1 MEFGSF
7 MEFHTRDGMTQAD
20 AFAESF
26 AHVDMAEQLGLDAVW
41 LAEAHFAPSRSV
53 LSSPFMLAAAI
64 AARTNRIKV
73 GTAVLLL
80 PLGNPLR
87 IAEEATTLDHVS
99 QGRFE
104 FGVGRSGL
112 PGAYEGYNIS
122 YAESKDRFFEY
133 LDIILTSWT
142 NERFSYQGNFY
153 SYDDVCLTPKPYRE
167 PHPLIRIAATTSDT
181 FPVIG
186 QMGFPLFVGI
196 RTLPVPDVAQ
206 QVQSYIQAWEEAGH
220 ADPVDISL
228 RVPVYVAET
237 REAALTEPAESFMR
251 QFRRVGGQLTS
262 SLTSAGVTAGEQRSE
277 RGQRMA
283 ELTWDDVQGQR
294 VVVGTPEMV
303 VEQLQMMREELHL
316 SSVVVEFNAGEVLP
330 PDRVA
335 NSLRL
340 FCDRVVPAFK

>member
-1 MEFGSF
+1 

-99 QGRFE
+99 KGRFE

-133 LDIILTSWT
+133 LDIILTSWDH
-142 NERFSYQGNFY
+142 RALFLSGQLLLLRR
-153 SYDDVCLTPKPYRE
+153 CL
-167 PHPLIRIAATTSDT
+167 PHP
-181 FPVIG
+181 
-186 QMGFPLFVGI
+186 Q
-196 RTLPVPDVAQ
+196 TLPRTPSPHPHRRHHLGHLPCHWADGLPPLRGHQDSARPGRRP
-206 QVQSYIQAWEEAGH
+206 AG
-220 ADPVDISL
+220 
-228 RVPVYVAET
+228 
-237 REAALTEPAESFMR
+237 
-251 QFRRVGGQLTS
+251 
-262 SLTSAGVTAGEQRSE
+262 
-277 RGQRMA
+277 A
-283 ELTWDDVQGQR
+283 ELHPGLGGGR
-294 VVVGTPEMV
+294 A
-303 VEQLQMMREELHL
+303 R
-316 SSVVVEFNAGEVLP
+316 
-330 PDRVA
+330 
-335 NSLRL
+335 
-340 FCDRVVPAFK
+340 